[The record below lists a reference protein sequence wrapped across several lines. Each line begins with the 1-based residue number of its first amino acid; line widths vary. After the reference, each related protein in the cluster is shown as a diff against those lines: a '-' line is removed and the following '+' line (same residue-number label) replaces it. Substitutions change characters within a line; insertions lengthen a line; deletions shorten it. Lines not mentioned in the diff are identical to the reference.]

1 MVLFLLINELLT
13 NSKRI
18 SHVLQCETAVWL
30 QQLGVGMYS
39 HLPDVVSTVWIEQAI
54 LFEKIFYLC
63 CGERKYIIIIID
75 LYLCTIRFACKY
87 ASYCDTSKILF
98 SWLQYYLGEIKH
110 QAMFA
115 GGLHHQSYYK

>member
-30 QQLGVGMYS
+30 QQLGVSMYS
-39 HLPDVVSTVWIEQAI
+39 HLPDIVSTVWIEQAI

-63 CGERKYIIIIID
+63 CGEKKYIIIIID
-75 LYLCTIRFACKY
+75 LYLYTIRFAYMY
-87 ASYCDTSKILF
+87 ASYCDTRKILF
-98 SWLQYYLGEIKH
+98 GWLQ
-110 QAMFA
+110 FRWD
-115 GGLHHQSYYK
+115 